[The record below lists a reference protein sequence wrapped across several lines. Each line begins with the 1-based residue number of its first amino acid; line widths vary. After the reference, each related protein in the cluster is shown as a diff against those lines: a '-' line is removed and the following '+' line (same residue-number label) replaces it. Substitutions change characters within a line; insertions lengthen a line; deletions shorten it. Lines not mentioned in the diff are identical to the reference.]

1 MERNGITITWC
12 STDFHQLLNTFT
24 LELHSNPVKIG
35 RYKVWCQAS
44 DIFQER
50 HFLGTKIRICILD
63 TGNLKAVVYGIFLED
78 SPILKGREPEGGGQT
93 WIII

>member
-1 MERNGITITWC
+1 M
-12 STDFHQLLNTFT
+12 DLHQLLNSFP

-35 RYKVWCQAS
+35 RYKVWCQVS
-44 DIFQER
+44 NIFQDR

-63 TGNLKAVVYGIFLED
+63 NGNVEAIVCEIFLED